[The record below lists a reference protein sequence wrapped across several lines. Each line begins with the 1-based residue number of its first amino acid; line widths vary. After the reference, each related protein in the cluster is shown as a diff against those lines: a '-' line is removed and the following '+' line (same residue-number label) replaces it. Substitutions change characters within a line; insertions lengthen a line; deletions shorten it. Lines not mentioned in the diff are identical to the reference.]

1 MPATIRA
8 PPGCCPAPSA
18 ERVLQGAA
26 SGGRDAALRGT
37 PVHRAPRERP
47 PGVGMRLSAALRCI
61 ALPESGPRVPGC
73 SSPRRGEHD
82 QAPAHPARSGPREQG
97 YSRIGVE
104 HRGQGLVI
112 HAAPGTGVQPHRA
125 FRAAPTRR
133 AVSGYRGAAWTG
145 PDHRVRPSRTSRLDD
160 GRCGGIQAP
169 AHGGGPQDDPE
180 TPSFRLTSGGI
191 TPSGSCLMGQDWG

>member
-8 PPGCCPAPSA
+8 PPGCCPASSA

-26 SGGRDAALRGT
+26 SGGRDAAD
-37 PVHRAPRERP
+37 
-47 PGVGMRLSAALRCI
+47 AALRCI
-61 ALPESGPRVPGC
+61 ALPESGLRMPGC

-82 QAPAHPARSGPREQG
+82 QAPAHPARSAPRGPG
-97 YSRIGVE
+97 CSRIGVE

-112 HAAPGTGVQPHRA
+112 HAAPGDRDTAASSLSCRA
-125 FRAAPTRR
+125 DSAR

-160 GRCGGIQAP
+160 GRCGSIQARR
-169 AHGGGPQDDPE
+169 AHGGRPQDDPE

-191 TPSGSCLMGQDWG
+191 RTTPSGSCLMGQDWG